1 MRVQIPVDFTED
13 EIAVTANIFF
23 WHFANDLGAF
33 INKFMTER
41 DGNSWLQDLKTNDV
55 NYRTFNIKDPAA
67 LLKDLAK
74 FGGSKL
80 RPAIHSKVERGFLK
94 EYYEDLDA
102 LLGERNAWYH
112 RQVQETKEELL
123 DLIKTI
129 LRASMRL
136 DLKIVEDCEAVKDV
150 ILNGHK
156 PVVTPT
162 QTAANDVEH
171 IPVPASTPAPA
182 SVEVEMA
189 ADEPTEV
196 VPSAEAREQEIE
208 QAQAELVADIIEIAG
223 NETSQIGDE
232 VSEKLLS
239 HSYVLQTTGE
249 IRNRLSDELL
259 SEVNPESAAALGSFL
274 ISRKPTGGRIR
285 ITEEGVLC
293 AFFDEKWGYLAK
305 VKPEDWFPDHLHNK
319 AEKK

>member
-1 MRVQIPVDFTED
+1 MRIQIPKDFTED

-23 WHFANDLGAF
+23 WHFANDLGGF
-33 INKFMTER
+33 INKFMTAR
-41 DGNSWLQDLKTNDV
+41 DGNSWLQDLKTSDV
-55 NYRTFNIKDPAA
+55 QYRTFNLKDPAA

-123 DLIKTI
+123 DLITTI
-129 LRASMRL
+129 LRASQRL
-136 DLKIVEDCEAVKDV
+136 ELQIVDDCIAIRNV
-150 ILNGHK
+150 ILNGHPK
-156 PVVTPT
+156 PAV
-162 QTAANDVEH
+162 
-171 IPVPASTPAPA
+171 
-182 SVEVEMA
+182 
-189 ADEPTEV
+189 EV
-196 VPSAEAREQEIE
+196 VPVVEVPKTVEAPTPVVASIPEVNVAVVEPEKIEEIPEAKPLDPKEAEE
-208 QAQAELVADIIEIAG
+208 AELVAEIIEIAG
-223 NETSQIGDE
+223 TETSQIGDE

-239 HSYVLQTTGE
+239 HSYVLHTNGD

-259 SEVNPESAAALGSFL
+259 SDANPQNATALGSFL
-274 ISRKPTGGRIR
+274 IARKPTGGRIR

-293 AFFDEKWGYLAK
+293 AFFGEKWGYLAK
-305 VKPEDWFPDHLHNK
+305 VKPEDWFPSHLHDT
-319 AEKK
+319 ARKK